1 MKYINNTQGMVY
13 IPRDGSNPT
22 IALKPSEEVDIPTS
36 RAVKGL
42 TAQPPL
48 LHETGSA
55 PRRTTKVPKPK
66 PKKVNT
72 NAINNTKD

>member
-42 TAQPPL
+42 TAQIPALPK
-48 LHETGSA
+48 
-55 PRRTTKVPKPK
+55 KVKVEKIVVEKPKPK